1 MLHPQHGLVEVGEA
15 LRCQQ
20 WEVVLQGWMRSNG
33 GGYAMRVT
41 VYDGKYTV
49 VTESYFAA
57 ELALETRA
65 YVERG
70 RSLEGSSD
78 QDVLESSTAHSSR
91 DRALANPVRK
101 GNNRFG

>member
-49 VTESYFAA
+49 VSENGAGLKALRYGEEWARPDRRRVDPGARAGDRDAA
-57 ELALETRA
+57 
-65 YVERG
+65 
-70 RSLEGSSD
+70 
-78 QDVLESSTAHSSR
+78 
-91 DRALANPVRK
+91 
-101 GNNRFG
+101 

>member
-1 MLHPQHGLVEVGEA
+1 MPEKHHIRRLVTYIDI
-15 LRCQQ
+15 L
-20 WEVVLQGWMRSNG
+20 
-33 GGYAMRVT
+33 
-41 VYDGKYTV
+41 
-49 VTESYFAA
+49 TESYFAA

-78 QDVLESSTAHSSR
+78 QNVLESSTAHSSR